1 MKLNAFNK
9 QKGWI
14 EVICGPMFAGKSEEM
29 LRRINR
35 FKYADISYLI
45 FKPKIDTRSA
55 HVTSRDGRNNKCIK
69 IYTSSEIID
78 YLKEYET
85 KNNTKIDAIAI
96 DEAQFLDEELG
107 QVCNKL
113 ANLGYVVYVAGL
125 DLDFRGIPFPAM
137 TNTLAY
143 ADHVTKLTAICTV
156 CGGEANRTQRLI
168 NGEPA
173 KISDEIIQIGDNESY
188 EARCR
193 QHHQVKK

>member
-1 MKLNAFNK
+1 
-9 QKGWI
+9 
-14 EVICGPMFAGKSEEM
+14 MFAGKSEEM

-35 FKYADISYLI
+35 FQYADISYLI

-69 IYTSSEIID
+69 ISKSSEIID

-107 QVCNKL
+107 QICNKL

-137 TNTLAY
+137 TNILAY

-193 QHHQVKK
+193 QHHQIKK